1 MTRFKDFSHRPLSV
15 ILPAYNEEDA
25 ITEQIEA
32 VRRVLNAHEFKYEII
47 VVDDGSSD
55 KTAELALQGEARVLR
70 HHRNRGYGAAL
81 KTGIDAAE
89 YDTIVITDAD
99 GTYPTDQIPHLI
111 AKLKNADM
119 VVGARTG
126 ANVNIPFLRRPGKL
140 VLGWLA
146 NRIAEEPI
154 PDLNSGLRAFDRD
167 CVKQYFNILPNK
179 FSFTTTIT
187 LALLAD
193 NYRIVYH
200 PVDYFHRI
208 GKSKIAP
215 RHFMEFLIL
224 ILRIAILFEPLK
236 IFSPLAFSCGF
247 LGLLKVGFDLLAF
260 FQRNPNL
267 GFSLFYNEVLSS
279 SALLLLVVSLQLLL
293 IGMVADGL
301 LKRIVQ
307 QNRTLVPSKGIW
319 VTDSRSIPQNQ
330 DKEQEQDDKRR
341 GILGERS

>member
-1 MTRFKDFSHRPLSV
+1 
-15 ILPAYNEEDA
+15 
-25 ITEQIEA
+25 
-32 VRRVLNAHEFKYEII
+32 
-47 VVDDGSSD
+47 VDDGSTD
-55 KTAELALQGEARVLR
+55 RTAELALQGETRVLR

-81 KTGIDAAE
+81 KTGINAAE
-89 YDTIVITDAD
+89 HDTIVITDAD
-99 GTYPTDQIPHLI
+99 GTYPTDQIPDLI
-111 AKLKNADM
+111 VKLKNADM

-126 ANVNIPFLRRPGKL
+126 TNVNIPFFRRPGKW

-146 NRIAEEPI
+146 NRIAEEPV
-154 PDLNSGLRAFDRD
+154 PDLNSGLRVFHRD
-167 CVKQYFNILPNK
+167 CVRQYFNILPNK

-200 PVDYFHRI
+200 PINYLHRI

-215 RHFMEFLIL
+215 KHFMEFLIL

-236 IFSPLAFSCGF
+236 IFSPLAFLCGF

-260 FQRNPNL
+260 FQRNPSF
-267 GFSLFYNEVLSS
+267 GFSLFFNELLSS

-307 QNRTLVPSKGIW
+307 QNKTLVPSAGIW
-319 VTDSRSIPQNQ
+319 VTDSSSIPNIQ
-330 DKEQEQDDKRR
+330 DKEPKQDDKRR
-341 GILGERS
+341 GILAEPPDQVSN